1 MESSSESEI
10 YSRSREHCSRG
21 RDALRRKTS
30 RDIAMDSVGIAEKI
44 DALADTLQDTSR
56 NLNKVDQMLGQYRE
70 HTDDHADAIATLQE
84 SLEESIHQ
92 LQSQRLKRPTR
103 GCSASFSTLHSSLED
118 GNNFGGRP
126 HNPTSPLKDY
136 RSLEMSNRR
145 STVRFRDPCQT
156 EEQIHSLH
164 QAFRDLRSDQL
175 QLGHEIDQ
183 EILKRNRSDIET
195 RKTLVD
201 LTKQIQE
208 SPMEEAVSFRVEKRL
223 QKIESEILSQ
233 QQMVS
238 ERHCKDQRGNV
249 SSELQEALKR
259 RDAQNHPSE
268 DSYRN
273 RFLTSESEI
282 CKLEQEL
289 KSARKQLDRSES
301 GRGALFQQ
309 MEDMQAQLL
318 RSERERA
325 QLQREISLLRF
336 QHRSV
341 TELQERAA
349 EEGLRQGGKVLER
362 ELEDLRVQLCQN
374 SSFNETQELKRT
386 VERKENEKKQLALQI
401 EALSSDLERRDH
413 QQLQILKEVQALSE
427 DRGAELAQV
436 EAQLAENEKKKEEL
450 RTKAKEAIRQWKA
463 KCRKL
468 ECQLQELKERQGM
481 NQPTQALAERENVL
495 RQQIEGTRKQLAEVL
510 GHLAQREEEVRQCC
524 VDLAEAR
531 SQLVILKQE
540 LRDSRESLRSLEDET
555 QRQSLIQTRL
565 REENQKLEKQLEDLG
580 NRREQEQGNLLEL
593 QALVKSLNAEHANL
607 NGRLA
612 EAESF
617 RKEQEK
623 RLALAQ
629 EEKASLGQQL
639 QLEREV
645 HQRELDHLRQQEDKI
660 KQNHSVQ
667 KTLRL
672 YHQEREELKALIKD
686 LKAEAVVDKELV
698 RVLQQKLDRMKAEC
712 DNLTEQLSSSEES
725 HAKLHKMCQMLKNEL
740 EVKIQFSEQVKER
753 RHAAEDSMAEMQNK
767 IADLKL
773 EQTSILHALESQIN
787 LACKA
792 VCKDSATK
800 LKAVMLTSGQQNDCH
815 HWLAEMK
822 TKLQWLCDEVRVH
835 ETQEK
840 KLTRVVQQC
849 KEQMKTLKQ
858 SRDSEQQNL
867 LDRITQLERLLQDIH
882 SQKQDLLEKSHRKDD
897 EMRSLQDRVLDLEM
911 STRLALDHLESV
923 PEKLSLLEDFKDLE
937 ESQRQREAV
946 EQRYAK
952 YKEVVGALQYQLEE
966 AKRRIQEYR
975 DEKLDATSWSLHLD
989 GLSSSLRSQFLTAP
1003 HRCLDSLD
1011 GLECAAAVSK
1021 NTVLQ
1026 TTVQTLN
1033 R

>member
-1 MESSSESEI
+1 MRRAVQVAIAEVSQEITPASTMESSSESEM
-10 YSRSREHCSRG
+10 YSRSREHRSRR
-21 RDALRRKTS
+21 RDALRHKKS
-30 RDIAMDSVGIAEKI
+30 RDLATDSVGIAEKI
-44 DALADTLQDTSR
+44 DTLADTLQDTSR

-70 HTDDHADAIATLQE
+70 HTDDHSDAIATLQD

-92 LQSQRLKRPTR
+92 LQSQRLKRSTR

-118 GNNFGGRP
+118 GGRH
-126 HNPTSPLKDY
+126 HNPTSPLTDY

-145 STVRFRDPCQT
+145 SATVRFRDPCQT

-164 QAFRDLRSDQL
+164 QALRDLRSDQL

-208 SPMEEAVSFRVEKRL
+208 SPVEEAVSLRVEKRL

-238 ERHCKDQRGNV
+238 ERHCKQQRGNM
-249 SSELQEALKR
+249 STELQTALKR
-259 RDAQNHPSE
+259 CDAQNHSSE

-273 RFLTSESEI
+273 RFLRSESEI
-282 CKLEQEL
+282 CKLEQDLEGV
-289 KSARKQLDRSES
+289 RKQLVCSES
-301 GRGALFQQ
+301 GQGALFQQ

-341 TELQERAA
+341 LELQERAA

-362 ELEDLRVQLCQN
+362 ELEDLRVQLRQN
-374 SSFNETQELKRT
+374 SSLNETQELKRN

-413 QQLQILKEVQALSE
+413 QQLQILREVQAHSE
-427 DRGAELAQV
+427 DRGAELAKV

-450 RTKAKEAIRQWKA
+450 RTKAQEAIRQWKA

-468 ECQLQELKERQGM
+468 ECQLQELKERQSM
-481 NQPTQALAERENVL
+481 NQPTQALAERESIL

-510 GHLAQREEEVRQCC
+510 GHLAQREEEVRQCN

-531 SQLVILKQE
+531 SQLVILKEE

-565 REENQKLEKQLEDLG
+565 RKENQKLEKRLEDLG
-580 NRREQEQGNLLEL
+580 NRREQEHGSLIEL
-593 QALVKSLNAEHANL
+593 QALVKSLSAERANL
-607 NGRLA
+607 NSRLT

-617 RKEQEK
+617 RKEQEN
-623 RLALAQ
+623 RLVLVQ
-629 EEKASLGQQL
+629 EEKASLSQQL

-645 HQRELDHLRQQEDKI
+645 HQRELGHLRQQEDKI
-660 KQNHSVQ
+660 KQNHSVH

-686 LKAEAVVDKELV
+686 LKTEAVVDKELV

-712 DNLTEQLSSSEES
+712 DILTEQLSSSAES
-725 HAKLHKMCQMLKNEL
+725 HAKLHKMCQMLKEEL
-740 EVKIQFSEQVKER
+740 EVKIQFSEQMEER
-753 RHAAEDSMAEMQNK
+753 RHAAEDSMAEMQKK
-767 IADLKL
+767 IANLKL
-773 EQTSILHALESQIN
+773 EQTSILHAVESEID

-792 VCKDSATK
+792 VCKDSAAK

-822 TKLQWLCDEVRVH
+822 TKLQWLCDEVCVH

-867 LDRITQLERLLQDIH
+867 LDRITELERLLQGIV
-882 SQKQDLLEKSHRKDD
+882 SEKQDLLEKSRRKDD

-911 STRLALDHLESV
+911 STRLALDHLDSV

-952 YKEVVGALQYQLEE
+952 YKEIVGALQHQLEE
-966 AKRRIQEYR
+966 SKRRIQEYR

-989 GLSSSLRSQFLTAP
+989 GLSLSLRSQNKSLTGNASTQMP
-1003 HRCLDSLD
+1003 
-1011 GLECAAAVSK
+1011 
-1021 NTVLQ
+1021 
-1026 TTVQTLN
+1026 
-1033 R
+1033 